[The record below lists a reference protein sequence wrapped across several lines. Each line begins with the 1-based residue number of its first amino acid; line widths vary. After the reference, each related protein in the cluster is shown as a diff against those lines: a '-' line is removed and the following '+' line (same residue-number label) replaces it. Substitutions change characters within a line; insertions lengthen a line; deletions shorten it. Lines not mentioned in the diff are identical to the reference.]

1 MAQAAQPFIT
11 PRVKL
16 NQRKERK
23 YKRENSPCAVVR
35 QGNIAS
41 DSDDAKKFSI
51 KKVVISSVDN
61 DQKFQ
66 HLGRPKNSPSLESE
80 SSLKT
85 EEAEWLTSKEAADYL
100 RISEGTLRN
109 MASNGRVPYVKLG
122 RSNRYSRSQLNQLL
136 LSNKRG
142 VLNGY

>member
-1 MAQAAQPFIT
+1 MEGMNSRSSINKPVNEDKDASSFGALT
-11 PRVKL
+11 RK
-16 NQRKERK
+16 QRSR
-23 YKRENSPCAVVR
+23 RS
-35 QGNIAS
+35 S
-41 DSDDAKKFSI
+41 D
-51 KKVVISSVDN
+51 VDN

-66 HLGRPKNSPSLESE
+66 HLGRPKSSPSRESE

-109 MASNGRVPYVKLG
+109 MASNGRIPYAKLG

-142 VLNGY
+142 ALNGY